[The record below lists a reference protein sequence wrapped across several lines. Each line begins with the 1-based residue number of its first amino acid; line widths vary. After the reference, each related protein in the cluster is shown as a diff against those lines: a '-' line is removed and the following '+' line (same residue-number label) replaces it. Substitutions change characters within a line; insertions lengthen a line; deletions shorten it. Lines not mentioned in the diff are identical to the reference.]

1 MWQNGYADL
10 QKPGHRRPRNAAAG
24 QGASDGDEP
33 ASDGPAENRTDLRAG
48 GSTPDKPDIES
59 ESEPDAGGTG
69 APGLDAPRFPGRSLS
84 ISSLS
89 FPGNDAG
96 GAERAR
102 EWERERGVAGVLL
115 DVCVASV
122 ESDASDADGA
132 SVALSAVGG
141 RTGFFSDE
149 RAGGGGRTTADMDAR
164 RVCGLGRVRSGGC
177 PGWAVASML
186 YDAR

>member
-1 MWQNGYADL
+1 M
-10 QKPGHRRPRNAAAG
+10 
-24 QGASDGDEP
+24 
-33 ASDGPAENRTDLRAG
+33 RAG
-48 GSTPDKPDIES
+48 GNTPDKPDIES
-59 ESEPDAGGTG
+59 ESEPDAGSAG

-102 EWERERGVAGVLL
+102 ERERGVAGVLL

-164 RVCGLGRVRSGGC
+164 RVWGLGRVRSGGC
-177 PGWAVASML
+177 PGRAVASML